1 MIEIKDLCK
10 KYGDKI
16 LFEGFSLN
24 IPDNSFAVISG
35 NSGCG
40 KTTLLNMIGGLEKP
54 DEGCITVDGLQWMNN
69 FRTRKI
75 FYRDIVGFLFQ
86 NFALLENKTVRK
98 NLSMIKKSGRTEIS
112 VKEALDRVGL
122 AKEENK
128 KVYKLSGGEQQRVA
142 LARLMIKKCNL
153 ILADEPTGS
162 LDRDNSK
169 MVMEILHSLHKMGK
183 TVIIVTHDQNIV
195 DKETF
200 VIKL

>member
-40 KTTLLNMIGGLEKP
+40 KTTLLNMIGGLERP
-54 DEGCITVDGLQWMNN
+54 DEGCVTVDGLQWMDN